1 MAYASSQF
9 GHQQTQRDAK
19 INSQRSLPTGPYF
32 DDDESAILDPAIL
45 DADIMQSPNERQLR
59 KGSLASNGVLSPAES
74 EGWVPQYSGEPSL
87 EPQTTHGLNVYHP
100 DQQHPGYYPHGIPPP
115 PPPPSYN
122 HHQQQAGWH
131 LARKPGHGTPTNVSE
146 GGPHHH
152 QQYEGHQYAP
162 PHQRTDSA
170 RGSFSQPMPPL
181 PPAPAL
187 PYHPPSH
194 HPEPSYATAPQVQ
207 TPMSPHC
214 HQDWMNL
221 AQQEVE
227 ARPVS
232 KRMRPASPRETNV
245 DFQRRDGIRKKNGR
259 IDIPH
264 ERTIESIDH
273 MIETATDENDLKELK
288 QQKRLLRNREAA

>member
-9 GHQQTQRDAK
+9 GQQTQRDAK
-19 INSQRSLPTGPYF
+19 INNQRRLPTQPYF

-45 DADIMQSPNERQLR
+45 DADIMQSPNDQQLR

-74 EGWVPQYSGEPSL
+74 EGWVPHYGGDISL
-87 EPQTTHGLNVYHP
+87 EPHSAGPLNIYHP
-100 DQQHPGYYPHGIPPP
+100 EQHHNGYQAHSAPHLPPGYG
-115 PPPPSYN
+115 
-122 HHQQQAGWH
+122 HHQQPQSWH
-131 LARKPGHGTPTNVSE
+131 QGHKSGHGTPNPGVE
-146 GGPHHH
+146 VVAHHPR
-152 QQYEGHQYAP
+152 QYEGHHYAP
-162 PHQRTDSA
+162 HQHRTDSA

-187 PYHPPSH
+187 PYHPASQH
-194 HPEPSYATAPQVQ
+194 AEPNYITAQQVQ

-221 AQQEVE
+221 AQQESE
-227 ARPVS
+227 ARPSS

-245 DFQRRDGIRKKNGR
+245 EFQRRDGIRKKNGR

-264 ERTIESIDH
+264 ERNIESIDH
-273 MIETATDENDLKELK
+273 MIETTTDENLLKELK

>member
-1 MAYASSQF
+1 MAYAASQF
-9 GHQQTQRDAK
+9 GQQQTQRDAK
-19 INSQRSLPTGPYF
+19 INSQRRLPTQPYF
-32 DDDESAILDPAIL
+32 DEEESAILDPAIL
-45 DADIMQSPNERQLR
+45 DADIMQSPSEQQLR

-74 EGWVPQYSGEPSL
+74 EGWVPQYSGDLPL
-87 EPQTTHGLNVYHP
+87 ETQSAPGLNAYTP
-100 DQQHPGYYPHGIPPP
+100 DHHHSGYYPHAIPAPAPP
-115 PPPPSYN
+115 YN
-122 HHQQQAGWH
+122 HHHQQQAGWH
-131 LARKPGHGTPTNVSE
+131 PAHKPGRGTPTAVPE
-146 GGPHHH
+146 PVAHHY
-152 QQYEGHQYAP
+152 QQYEDHRYAP
-162 PHQRTDSA
+162 PHHRTDSA

-187 PYHPPSH
+187 PYHPPPP
-194 HPEPSYATAPQVQ
+194 HPESSYVAAPQVQ

-227 ARPVS
+227 ARPVP

-264 ERTIESIDH
+264 ERNIESIDQ
-273 MIETATDENDLKELK
+273 MIETTTDENMLKELK